1 MSALLRKACTDV
13 ARSQLPLRR
22 RLLAPSVHLKS
33 TLAVEP
39 SLGGGFS
46 PISTD
51 FSSTLA
57 VDNTSNAK
65 VKPGADPF
73 EWNSESD
80 WKDMLNLEGQLTEE
94 EVMIRDSTRQFCNSV
109 LVPMVQKGFRE
120 EHFDKDV
127 FKEFGKAGL
136 LGSFIE
142 GYGCAG
148 ASATAYGLI
157 AREVERVDS
166 AYRSTLSVQSSL
178 LMHPINTFGSE
189 EQKERFLPRLA
200 TGEIVGCFGL
210 TEPDHGSD
218 PSGMVTKAVD
228 KGDHYVLSGAKN
240 WITNSPIA
248 DLCLVWA
255 KTDTD
260 GKVRGFLVERGM
272 PGLSTPKIEG
282 KFSLRASPTGMIH
295 LDEVKVP
302 KENVLPGV
310 VGMRGPFTCLNSA
323 RLGIA
328 WGAWGAAE
336 FCLETARQYTLDR
349 KQFKR
354 PLAANQLIQMKM
366 ANALTEITIG
376 LQAVLQ
382 ATRMKEAGAL
392 HSNVISMMKRNSC
405 TKALA
410 IAREC
415 RDMLGGNGIVDEY
428 QVIRHV
434 CNLEAV
440 NTYEGTADIHALV
453 LGRALTGIPAFAAK

>member
-1 MSALLRKACTDV
+1 MRAVAQRVAFPALSRRAGL
-13 ARSQLPLRR
+13 LPRR
-22 RLLAPSVHLKS
+22 CPKS
-33 TLAVEP
+33 TAAVTQMPSSGP
-39 SLGGGFS
+39 SLDLPFS
-46 PISTD
+46 PLQATD
-51 FSSTLA
+51 EKA
-57 VDNTSNAK
+57 TSAIASA

-73 EWNSESD
+73 TWDSD
-80 WKDMLNLEGQLTEE
+80 SHWRDMLMLEETLAEE
-94 EVMIRDSTRQFCNSV
+94 EILIRDTARHFSEEV
-109 LVPMVQKGFRE
+109 LMPIVGKGFRE
-120 EHFDKDV
+120 ETFNKDL

-148 ASATAYGLI
+148 ASPTAYGLI

-178 LMHPINTFGSE
+178 VMHPINTFGSE

-200 TGEIVGCFGL
+200 TGELVGCFGL
-210 TEPDHGSD
+210 TEPDVGSD

-228 KGDHYVLSGAKN
+228 KGDHYVLTGAKN

-255 KTDTD
+255 KTNTD

-272 PGLSTPKIEG
+272 QGLSTPKIDG
-282 KFSLRASPTGMIH
+282 KFSLRASPTGMIM
-295 LDEVKVP
+295 LDDVKIP
-302 KENVLPGV
+302 KENVLPKV
-310 VGMRGPFTCLNSA
+310 TGMRGPFACLNSA

-336 FCLETARQYTLDR
+336 FCLDAARTYTMDR
-349 KQFKR
+349 KQFGR

-366 ANALTEITIG
+366 ANALSEITIG
-376 LQAVLQ
+376 LTAVAR
-382 ATRMKEAGAL
+382 ATRMKEQGKL

-405 TKALA
+405 TKALI

-415 RDMLGGNGIVDEY
+415 RDMLGGNGIVDDY
-428 QVIRHV
+428 QIIRHV
-434 CNLEAV
+434 LNLEAV

-453 LGRALTGIPAFAAK
+453 LGRSLTGIPAFK